1 MKKRVVITGMA
12 PICSL
17 GTNHEEMFKN
27 LCEKKQIK
35 ELIPKDTPAR
45 KKLRTKYY
53 VPYPVFEEERFA
65 EQLKYVKARG
75 SKSSY
80 LAAAAAL
87 LALEDAKIKQTDE
100 DTRVYVGVGAPNM
113 AELYDQVVGFK
124 ENMKMNINAIP
135 LSMQSSVAAW
145 ISIIL
150 GLHGK
155 SMTISMACTSGT
167 EAIGAGYESIL
178 EGKCKLA
185 LCGGS
190 DYLSDPNLTLLKGFE
205 YLKAVSNAEDGIP
218 RNFSEERKG
227 FLFSEGAAAI
237 LVLEELEHALERNAT
252 IYAEVTGFESSSDG
266 FNIISMYPDG
276 RVIKKML
283 EKLIKNKKI
292 DYYNAHG
299 TATKLNDGMEECVI
313 KELFGGIETQPA
325 ISATKGLVG
334 HTLGASGAIEA
345 IVCADAICHNKVHA
359 NSCGTIIKDLN
370 ITEEA
375 RDYKVD
381 TAISAS
387 YGFGGHNAAIMIE
400 RFYR

>member
-17 GTNHEEMFKN
+17 GSNHEELFEN
-27 LCEKKQIK
+27 LCNKKQVK
-35 ELIPKDTPAR
+35 ELIPKNTPAR
-45 KKLRTKYY
+45 EKLRTKYY
-53 VPYPVFEEERFA
+53 VPYPEFEEERFA

-87 LALEDAKIKQTDE
+87 LALEDANIEQPDE

-113 AELYDQVVGFK
+113 SELYEQIIGFEQK
-124 ENMKMNINAIP
+124 QKMSLNAVP

-155 SMTISMACTSGT
+155 SMTISMACASGT
-167 EAIGAGYESIL
+167 EAIGTGYESIA
-178 EGKCKLA
+178 EGKCALA

-190 DYLSDPNLTLLKGFE
+190 DYLSDPNLCLLKGFE
-205 YLKAVSNAEDGIP
+205 HLKAVTNAEDGVP
-218 RNFSEERKG
+218 RNFSKERKG

-237 LVLEELEHALERNAT
+237 LVLEELEHAVARNAT
-252 IYAEVTGFESSSDG
+252 IYAEITGFESSSDG
-266 FNIISMYPDG
+266 YNIISMYPDG
-276 RVIKKML
+276 RVVKQMI
-283 EKLIKNKKI
+283 EKLIGDKKI
-292 DYYNAHG
+292 DCYNAHG
-299 TATKLNDGMEECVI
+299 TGTGLNDSMEEHVV
-313 KELFGGIETQPA
+313 KEIFGGIETQPM
-325 ISATKGLVG
+325 INATKGLVG

-345 IVCADAICHNKVHA
+345 IVCVNSIRHGKVHG
-359 NSCGTIIKDLN
+359 NSCGTIMEDLN
-370 ITEEA
+370 ITKETREC
-375 RDYKVD
+375 KID

-387 YGFGGHNAAIMIE
+387 YGFGGHNAVIMIE
-400 RFYR
+400 RFDA